1 MSLVEEFINQKIY
14 KIKHIHSSDP
24 ENYDV
29 YIFVG
34 DYYDKDINNLF
45 EKIENND
52 YKSLTDDE
60 NKKLSHAIPN
70 FRAKFGKIRVGNTY
84 FVKDLIFDN
93 DSINI
98 IRMKLSYHINK
109 LQKTSGD
116 NYIGIYHQ
124 HLWIKSH
131 NIAYKDMIKFINY
144 LLHKNVEISLNDM
157 VNKLCLVLDL
167 ESQEDIE
174 KLVRNIFSEKYKN
187 KSVESG
193 IYLFTKNITFTSDY
207 LINDEEFIALL
218 NHRQVVLGRE
228 YQKKIII
235 SSNEYIDYPLYV
247 VANPFSSIVNL
258 SDNIIMDQESYKYS
272 KVLSDFGMVDNNIIN
287 LVFHNDFTY
296 NYKGNAMNDIVNLY
310 WDTNVS
316 NYTSSIL
323 KNEKES
329 ITETVQKLQ
338 EVNNNLMRLS
348 YDRSKDNKKYN
359 SLIDMDD
366 NYMVNDVIVG
376 INDVNYQSSFDIDKL
391 FNIFETSN
399 KIPFVKFVVNDYSNN
414 YKIYKP
420 FLKKHNLKL
429 KVIASW
435 KNAQLVQDIQY
446 PNNKKYIVFK
456 LLLNEKSE
464 KTIEDYVS
472 ISLYENGYTIIN
484 FNLKKYISIKDIKVS
499 LEEISEFIYKLIKIT
514 DSKLIHQ
521 PESNLIFKNNFNNTL
536 IRTKILSCTLKT
548 HVILKEKDKFSL
560 SIDELNNRIQ
570 SMYPFFYGNMKNNIL
585 KVIYKKVNNFD
596 STQSIQNFI
605 NKLFEKNKRA
615 FDGQKS
621 TYIDLLESIFVI
633 DKNKAK
639 EIINGFNP
647 QDIPEN
653 IKYHFLYGTDI
664 TISLENDK
672 YTIMIE
678 NLHQLNHINTIH
690 NLLYILFDPNFN
702 LKRIEQKKTI
712 KIDFEEKSLMIAEEP
727 AVDLGFDFDELGFD
741 DLGLDMD
748 LESEFK
754 KGEEE
759 KIKEAEKAKETEQ
772 IVVDYDIK
780 KKGTDMHEIKF
791 TNYMTKM
798 REKADP
804 GLYKVEDSGNME
816 KDGDGSSGWK
826 YSRTCDATQMRQP
839 YIIPKENLDKIKD
852 KSAIT
857 GYVKYRDHY
866 YICPRIWDYKA
877 EMPISVDEFVK
888 NDLKSPY
895 TKGQVLPY
903 DKRNKEFLG
912 DKYTVIVRRPTS
924 ESYWS
929 KENVEKKWPDI
940 LKNTGAEAFPG
951 FMKPKN
957 HPKNL
962 CVPCCFLKEPD
973 DYDVNSKEIQAFK
986 KPVGHDVCDIQSESE
1001 VQKSN
1006 AETKEF
1012 KDEALCK
1019 NENYIKADIAI
1030 LDNCRYGQL
1039 PEGLNILLRN
1049 HQELLIS
1056 STSNALYKYANCFLR
1071 RGVFSDKNSFLRS
1084 IASIKETITN
1094 TQITYKTLI
1103 NTIVEN
1109 VRPELFM
1116 TLNQGSL
1123 INVFKFSNNLPKNR
1137 TQLYYFIEFI
1147 KKYPELVSWLGL
1159 KDLKI
1164 NVFDDLVK
1172 LQNNQIK
1179 FRKVKKLFTIFSSF
1193 YNFIKYCQDDKIIKK
1208 HEFFLDLISRKLDWL
1223 FPDGANLMMF
1233 SKETNNIFCNPY
1245 INDIN
1250 KPVIMLLYDGNGKFE
1265 PIFNVQYKSVI
1276 ETKGLIKLNNEINM
1290 SSKNM
1295 IFLKNHLKNQ
1305 AININLLKNTR
1316 NRLSVLK
1323 ELVKIHLNNCN
1334 ELPNMDVGNYKLLP
1348 TSTSIYNKLI
1358 ELSEKDPG
1366 MVPVAQI
1373 TTPLHT
1379 TEFIITE
1386 NKNVFPVRPSSII
1399 LELPVYDGLE
1409 YFDMIDL
1416 KHSENLMIGLE
1427 AFNKKLGS
1435 GDSNL
1440 YYKTYGLVVTE
1451 LNPETVIGILL
1462 DNDGL
1467 IPIYPTSIEKML
1479 ETGDK
1484 LGLKLNV
1491 IVKNIYY
1498 EVDYKIYDNQTLYDD
1513 RIGYLDEYTKF
1524 ENLYQHFKYEISS
1537 MMGENKN
1544 TSISHKIRDIMN
1556 IDSID
1561 YNIIIGQIKPII
1573 EKLVKKITYI
1583 GKNDEKETSKNTK
1596 KNQKYKM
1603 TQCGKLSQK
1612 KCNNHMFCGYNPRNG
1627 CNMNLESNF
1636 WSELFINRLCETIV
1650 RSPQERNQIINGMYK
1665 PLFYQEEGLKVSE
1678 NEIFLTNENFYL
1690 IKQIYKSSKYHQE
1703 IDNFET
1709 VESETIHDRII
1720 RAKYQDF
1727 TSTSNQESS
1736 EIHKSSDAT
1745 SSSEG
1750 IQFELSGLSGMKK
1763 KLKNVYAT
1771 VFDKDGKYRSQYQA
1785 GPCIFPYVYG
1795 NTKQLLFDCNA
1806 DKEEGLRCPVQ
1817 VDKNR
1822 RALKWGFCPA
1832 DPKESRKNHNV
1843 EEVQGKATNLKG
1855 KIDKGF
1861 KSGKCIFPFRYH
1873 PSYDLSWECISTTQ
1887 GNKQKWC
1894 ATSMKTGKNIAH
1906 EMPIAANK
1914 EDRIYQK
1921 KWDWGSMYDEKG
1933 NFNDDFLRYQTRG
1946 YCPSK
1951 EKENIKKQHEEE
1963 LTIDNF
1969 NMNKCNQTDSKGGY
1983 SKNILKKF
1991 AMTHLGIDEKDIEGK
2006 KKELIC
2012 QMIGE
2017 RMSNMKTHVDM
2028 QGKTLLDIYHKD
2040 PKLCNKGE
2048 SGGGYYLGA
2057 LRKLA
2062 SRYFGMDP
2070 EISKDASKHDLC
2082 EFIIPILDKES
2093 EKVKKMRVNENINL
2107 FEVYNK
2113 NINYCEEGPRKGG
2126 FTLKELKEM
2135 GTKYFGVG
2143 DDVNDKKEICNIIR
2157 DKLNDEKFKMMTTDV
2172 NMDENMYSDVDDETF
2187 SFLTN
2192 LRSHKGKNTI
2202 RKKRFYLKNESS
2214 KKLTKKK

>member
-1 MSLVEEFINQKIY
+1 MSIVEEFINQKIY
-14 KIKHIHSSDP
+14 KIKHIHSSAP
-24 ENYDV
+24 EDYDV

-34 DYYDKDINNLF
+34 GYYDNDINKLL
-45 EKIENND
+45 EKIEKND
-52 YKSLTDDE
+52 YKSLTDEE
-60 NKKLSHAIPN
+60 NKKLSHVIPN
-70 FRAKFGKIRVGNTY
+70 FRAKFGKIKIGNTY

-98 IRMKLSYHINK
+98 IRMKISHHINRIK
-109 LQKTSGD
+109 KTTTE
-116 NYIGIYHQ
+116 NHNHIGVHHQ

-131 NIAYKDMIKFINY
+131 NITYKDMIKFINS
-144 LLHKNVEISLNDM
+144 LLNKNTEISLNDM
-157 VNKLCLVLDL
+157 VNKLCVVLDL
-167 ESQEDIE
+167 ESIEDIE
-174 KLVRNIFSEKYKN
+174 KMVRTIFSEKYKN

-193 IYLFTKNITFTSDY
+193 INLFKNSTFTSDY

-218 NHRQVVLGRE
+218 NHRHVILGRE
-228 YQKKIII
+228 YKKKI
-235 SSNEYIDYPLYV
+235 SVTSNEYIDTQLYV

-258 SDNIIMDQESYKYS
+258 SDKIIMDQESDKYS
-272 KVLSDFGMVDNNIIN
+272 KVLNEFGLVDNNIIN
-287 LVFHNDFTY
+287 LVTHMDFIY
-296 NYKGNAMNDIVNLY
+296 NYKGISMNDVVNMY
-310 WDTNVS
+310 WDSNVS
-316 NYTSSIL
+316 NYTTQSI
-323 KNEKES
+323 KNEKEA
-329 ITETVQKLQ
+329 IDNMIEKLQ
-338 EVNNNLMRLS
+338 ESNNKLIQLLF
-348 YDRSKDNKKYN
+348 DKKHDDKKYK
-359 SLIDMDD
+359 SLVDLDD
-366 NYMVNDVIVG
+366 DYLVNDLIIG

-391 FNIFETSN
+391 FNVFETSN
-399 KIPFVKFVVNDYSNN
+399 RIPFVKFVINDYNNN

-420 FLKKHNLKL
+420 FLKKHNFKL

-435 KNAQLVQDIQY
+435 KNNQLIQDIEY
-446 PNNKKYIVFK
+446 PSNKKYIVFK
-456 LLLNEKSE
+456 LLLNEKSD

-484 FNLKKYISIKDIKVS
+484 FNMKKYVSIKTIKES
-499 LEEISEFIYKLIKIT
+499 LEEITEFINKLMKIT

-521 PESNLIFKNNFNNTL
+521 PESNMIFRNTYHNTL
-536 IRTKILSCTLKT
+536 IRTQILSITLKT
-548 HVILKEKDKFSL
+548 QVIMKDKSKFAL
-560 SIDELNNRIQ
+560 SIDELNNRVQ
-570 SMYPFFYGNMKNNIL
+570 SMYPFFYGNMKNNNI
-585 KVIYKKVNNFD
+585 KVIYKKVNDFD
-596 STQSIQNFI
+596 STLSIQNFI
-605 NKLFEKNKRA
+605 NKIFEKNKRG

-621 TYIDLLESIFVI
+621 TYIELLESIFLI
-633 DKNKAK
+633 DKTKAK
-639 EIINGFNP
+639 QIIDGFNP

-664 TISLENDK
+664 SISVENDK
-672 YTIMIE
+672 YSIMIE
-678 NLHQLNHINTIH
+678 NLHQLKHLNAIH
-690 NLLYILFDPNFN
+690 SLLHILFNPDFDIE
-702 LKRIEQKKTI
+702 KTEQKKTI
-712 KIDFEEKSLMIAEEP
+712 EIDFEEKSSLMVSEP
-727 AVDLGFDFDELGFD
+727 VVDLGFDFDELGFD
-741 DLGLDMD
+741 DLGLDVN
-748 LESEFK
+748 LEAEFQ

-759 KIKEAEKAKETEQ
+759 KAKEVEKAKEAEK

-780 KKGTDMHEIKF
+780 KKGNDMHEIKF

-798 REKADP
+798 RETADP
-804 GLYKVEDSGNME
+804 GLYKVEDVGNLE
-816 KDGDGSSGWK
+816 KDGDGGSGWK

-857 GYVKYRDHY
+857 GYVKYRDQY

-888 NDLKSPY
+888 SGLKSPY
-895 TKGQVLPY
+895 NKGDVLPY

-924 ESYWS
+924 EAYWS
-929 KENVEKKWPDI
+929 KENVEKKWPEI

-973 DYDVNSKEIQAFK
+973 DYDVNAKEIQAFK
-986 KPVGHDVCDIQSESE
+986 KPVGHDVCDVQTESE
-1001 VQKSN
+1001 VQKSTV
-1006 AETKEF
+1006 ETKEF
-1012 KDEALCK
+1012 RDEALCK
-1019 NENYIKADIAI
+1019 NENYIKADIAV

-1039 PEGLNILLRN
+1039 PENLNILLRN

-1056 STSNALYKYANCFLR
+1056 STSNALFKYANCFLR
-1071 RGVFSDKNSFLRS
+1071 RGVYSDKNSFLRS
-1084 IASIKETITN
+1084 IAAIKETISSG
-1094 TQITYKTLI
+1094 QITYKTLI

-1109 VRPELFM
+1109 IRPELFM

-1123 INVFKFSNNLPKNR
+1123 INVFKFNNNLPKNR
-1137 TQLYYFIEFI
+1137 TQLYYFGEFV
-1147 KKYPELVSWLGL
+1147 KKYPELVAWLGM
-1159 KDLKI
+1159 KDFKI
-1164 NVFDDLVK
+1164 DSFDDLIK

-1179 FRKVKKLFTIFSSF
+1179 LRKVKKLFTVFSSF
-1193 YNFIKYCQDDKIIKK
+1193 YNFTKYCQDDKIVKK

-1223 FPDGANLMMF
+1223 FPEGANVMMF

-1245 INDIN
+1245 INDIK
-1250 KPVIMLLYDGNGKFE
+1250 KPVIMLLYDSNGKFE

-1276 ETKGLIKLNNEINM
+1276 ETKGIIKLNSEVNM
-1290 SSKNM
+1290 STKNM

-1305 AININLLKNTR
+1305 TINLNLLKNTQ
-1316 NRLSVLK
+1316 NRLPVLR

-1334 ELPNMDVGNYKLLP
+1334 ELPNKEVGNYKLLP
-1348 TSTSIYNKLI
+1348 TSNAMYNKLM
-1358 ELSEKDPG
+1358 ELSESDEG
-1366 MVPVAQI
+1366 LVPVAQI

-1409 YFDMIDL
+1409 YFDLIDL
-1416 KHSENLMIGLE
+1416 KHSENLMVGLE
-1427 AFNKKLGS
+1427 KFNKKLS
-1435 GDSNL
+1435 GNDSNL

-1451 LNPETVIGILL
+1451 MNPETVIGILL

-1484 LGLKLNV
+1484 LGLKLNI

-1498 EVDYKIYDNQTLYDD
+1498 EVDYKIYDNQKLYDD
-1513 RIGYLDEYTKF
+1513 RVGYLEEYTKF

-1537 MMGENKN
+1537 ILGENKN
-1544 TSISHKIRDIMN
+1544 ASTTNKINDILN
-1556 IDSID
+1556 VDSID
-1561 YNIIIGQIKPII
+1561 YNVMIGQIKPII
-1573 EKLVKKITYI
+1573 EKLVKKISYVD
-1583 GKNDEKETSKNTK
+1583 KNETKTK
-1596 KNQKYKM
+1596 KNPNYKL
-1603 TQCGKLSQK
+1603 TTCHKLSQK
-1612 KCNNHMFCGYNPRNG
+1612 KCNNHMFCKYNPRNG
-1627 CNMNLESNF
+1627 CGVNLETNF
-1636 WSELFINRLCETIV
+1636 WSELFINRLCETIA
-1650 RSPQERNQIINGMYK
+1650 RNPREREQLLNGEFK
-1665 PLFYQEEGLKVSE
+1665 PLFYLEEGLKVSD

-1690 IKQIYKSSKYHQE
+1690 IKQIYKSSRYHQE

-1709 VESETIHDRII
+1709 VESETVHDRVIKV
-1720 RAKYQDF
+1720 KYHDF
-1727 TSTSNQESS
+1727 NKDEKSESS
-1736 EIHKSSDAT
+1736 ETEKSSDMEGDT
-1745 SSSEG
+1745 SHL
-1750 IQFELSGLSGMKK
+1750 ELTGLSGMKK

-1822 RALKWGFCPA
+1822 RALKWGFCPS
-1832 DPKESRKNHNV
+1832 DPKEVRKAHNV
-1843 EEVQGKATNLKG
+1843 EEIQGKATNLKG

-1894 ATSMKTGKNIAH
+1894 ATSMKTGKNVAH
-1906 EMPIAANK
+1906 DLPIAAKK
-1914 EDRIYQK
+1914 EDKIYQK
-1921 KWDWGSMYDEKG
+1921 KWDWASMYDEKG

-1946 YCPSK
+1946 YCPAK
-1951 EKENIKKQHEEE
+1951 EIKKNVEEE
-1963 LTIDNF
+1963 LTIENF
-1969 NMNKCNQTDSKGGY
+1969 NMAKCNQTDSKGGY

-1991 AMTHLGIDEKDIEGK
+1991 ATKYLGFNEKDIEGK

-2017 RMSNMKTHVDM
+2017 RLSNMKTTVNM
-2028 QGKTLLDIYHKD
+2028 EGKTLLDIYHKD

-2048 SGGGYYLGA
+2048 SGGGYYLGS

-2070 EISKDASKHDLC
+2070 EVSNEASKKELC
-2082 EFIIPILDKES
+2082 DFIVPILDKES
-2093 EKVKKMRVNENINL
+2093 EKLKHMKTTDNINL

-2113 NINYCEEGPRKGG
+2113 NPNYCEEGPRKGG
-2126 FTLKELKEM
+2126 YTLKELKEM
-2135 GTKYFGVG
+2135 GVKYFGVS
-2143 DDVNDKKEICNIIR
+2143 DDINDKKEICDIIR
-2157 DKLNDEKFKMMTTDV
+2157 NKLNDEKFKMMTTGQDEH
-2172 NMDENMYSDVDDETF
+2172 ENMYSDVDDEEF

-2192 LRSHKGKNTI
+2192 LKSVKGKHSI
-2202 RKKRFYLKNESS
+2202 RKKRYYFKDESS
-2214 KKLTKKK
+2214 KKLTKKKGN